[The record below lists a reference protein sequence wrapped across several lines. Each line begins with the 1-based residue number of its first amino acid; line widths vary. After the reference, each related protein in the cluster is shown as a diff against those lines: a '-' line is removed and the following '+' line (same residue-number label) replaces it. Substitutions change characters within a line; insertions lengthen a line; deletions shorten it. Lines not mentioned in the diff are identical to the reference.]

1 MEEKKKVDKGVVLNV
16 MMMFSIL
23 VLLIFINQNKQ
34 RMNISKVKN
43 LSDGTEF
50 RMKVRIAAFVNKTSV
65 WTYQVSD
72 NTGCMDVNFSEAQ
85 RVGSEIELVAKKYM
99 SNMYFNISSISD
111 F

>member
-1 MEEKKKVDKGVVLNV
+1 MEEKTKVDKGVVLNV
-16 MMMFSIL
+16 IMTFSIL
-23 VLLIFINQNKQ
+23 VLLIFITQNKQ

-50 RMKVRIAAFVNKTSV
+50 RMKVRIAAFVNKSSV
-65 WTYQVSD
+65 WTYQVTDS
-72 NTGCMDVNFSEAQ
+72 TGSMDVNFSEAQ

-99 SNMYFNISSISD
+99 SNKYFNISPISD